1 MTYNNLNQTIAPPAA
16 VDPVAVNKTTSKDIQ
31 ALCDETVIGNV
42 FRYRQFDGIDLDS
55 PELTIQRWN
64 VIRNKPFLKNIY
76 DNWYGCIASAILP
89 GPQPVLE
96 IGSGAGFMK
105 QYVPELIRS
114 DIMPLPHLDFVIDAC
129 KGLPFENES
138 LRGIVATSVLHHLP
152 DAAAFLSECQRV
164 LVPGGVISM
173 VEPWVSPWSSLIYR
187 KLHYEP
193 FIPEAAE
200 WTFDSSGPLSG
211 ANLALPWMIFDR
223 DREEFELRFPDL
235 RVSKIRRMMPFL
247 YILSGGV
254 SMRNL
259 VPNCSYSLFQGMEQA
274 LEPLMKHLAMFAH
287 IVVAKQD

>member
-1 MTYNNLNQTIAPPAA
+1 
-16 VDPVAVNKTTSKDIQ
+16 
-31 ALCDETVIGNV
+31 
-42 FRYRQFDGIDLDS
+42 
-55 PELTIQRWN
+55 
-64 VIRNKPFLKNIY
+64 
-76 DNWYGCIASAILP
+76 
-89 GPQPVLE
+89 
-96 IGSGAGFMK
+96 
-105 QYVPELIRS
+105 
-114 DIMPLPHLDFVIDAC
+114 
-129 KGLPFENES
+129 
-138 LRGIVATSVLHHLP
+138 
-152 DAAAFLSECQRV
+152 
-164 LVPGGVISM
+164 M